1 MSAVILNDIP
11 FDPAVEAIQ
20 HVLET
25 KLGRRS
31 ESAFRELIEEAK
43 PFARP
48 KAMFKEAYIDEKGE
62 DYVLFGEQRFQS
74 RILRVNLGDA
84 HRVFVYVVT
93 CGRELE
99 EWKAN
104 KEDTLEQYYA
114 DAVNGL
120 GLEAAREY
128 LYDYLMD
135 TYQLKNIA
143 SMAPGSLEDWPI
155 HEQRP
160 LFDFLGDTE
169 EAIGVCLLDSLLMD
183 PGQTVS
189 GIFFPTES
197 TFESCQLCGR
207 ENCPHRK
214 APYDPDLYEEK
225 FASS

>member
-1 MSAVILNDIP
+1 MDPVILDQIP
-11 FDPAVEAIQ
+11 FDPAEESVQ
-20 HVLET
+20 HVLDT

-31 ESAFRELIEEAK
+31 EADFLALIEKAKAFAK
-43 PFARP
+43 PR
-48 KAMFKEAYIDEKGE
+48 AMYREAYIEEKGK
-62 DYVLFGEQRFQS
+62 DYVVLGGQTFKS
-74 RILRVNLGDA
+74 RVLRVNLEDT

-93 CGRELE
+93 CGPEME
-99 EWKAN
+99 EWKKN
-104 KEDTLEQYYA
+104 IPDTLEQYYA

-120 GLEAAREY
+120 ALECAREY
-128 LYDYLMD
+128 LYQTLME
-135 TYQLKNIA
+135 THQLHNIA

-169 EAIGVCLLDSLLMD
+169 QAIGVRLLDSLLMD

-214 APYDPDLYEEK
+214 APFDPELYEKK
-225 FASS
+225 FAD